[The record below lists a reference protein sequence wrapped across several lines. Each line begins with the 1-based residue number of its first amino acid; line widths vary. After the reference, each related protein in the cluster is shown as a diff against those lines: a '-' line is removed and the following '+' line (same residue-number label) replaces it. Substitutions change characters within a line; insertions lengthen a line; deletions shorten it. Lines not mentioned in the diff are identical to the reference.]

1 MAASEAEVA
10 GAKVRRMRRV
20 LAVLTLSIGALVL
33 AACGADTA
41 GTAAGGA
48 APGTSSASTG
58 GTAPGTTVAVA
69 KEVLASEADPPGA
82 DGSTLTLM
90 RYTIAPGAQLAPH
103 IHPGVQ
109 LAHIESGTLTYTV
122 VSGTATVT
130 RAGGEVEPVTGP
142 TTTALG
148 PGDSVAE
155 NDGMV
160 HFGANETDE
169 PVVIL
174 ATLLTQDGQDLAVT
188 VTTTTPG

>member
-1 MAASEAEVA
+1 
-10 GAKVRRMRRV
+10 MRRA
-20 LAVLTLSIGALVL
+20 LAVLSLFIGALLL

-48 APGTSSASTG
+48 PGTSSASP

-69 KEVLASEADPPGA
+69 KDVLATEADPPGA
-82 DGSTLTLM
+82 DGSTLTLL
-90 RYTIAPGAQLAPH
+90 RYTIAPGAQLSPH

-130 RAGGEVEPVTGP
+130 RSGGGVEPVTGP
-142 TTTALG
+142 ATTALG

-174 ATLLTQDGQDLAVT
+174 ATLLTQDGKDLAVT
-188 VTTTTPG
+188 VTTAAPG